1 MAEKVKSTKKE
12 TSTKTK
18 EVSAN
23 EAKRKKT
30 STVAKKTNSTV
41 KDTKKVKKESSEASA
56 MPVKNSSTERV
67 DEKKQPAKENSG
79 TKQSVKSTQ
88 SKTDEKI
95 KKQKVEPAKKAES
108 TNVTKEEHKVEKEVA
123 TEKPTVAKKAAKKT
137 TTAKKT
143 TKKATTAKKTTK
155 KATTKATTAKKATKK
170 ASATKKTTTTK
181 KATTSKKVE
190 EKPVEV
196 KKDEKALLKEK
207 IDQYYSFSID
217 TCIDMARAMGIN
229 KGYEDYEDY
238 LLEEADETKIA
249 ESVIKEANIKT
260 DAFTFEKDGYDL
272 DLIPILISRI
282 AETVDM
288 KASDFADLEK
298 VVTDT
303 EKLELTEDDQE
314 NNDTYNKLFD
324 VVRKV
329 LMISQRKHIYKL
341 EELHDLLNIDFKPLI
356 EKYMDVAYVILKN
369 WQYGDVKYYEGFIYG
384 VLSQFEE
391 LHQSLGNRAMMDV
404 ADLYIVHGDYGLGD
418 ANYNYIIRENEIKDL
433 IYYRFAHIYEDI
445 DRDKARAIAG
455 ESKQFVDSRFD
466 YYEKIQKIL
475 EN

>member
-1 MAEKVKSTKKE
+1 MAETVKTPKKE
-12 TSTKTK
+12 TSTKTE

-23 EAKRKKT
+23 EAKEKKT
-30 STVAKKTNSTV
+30 ATVAKKTSSTV
-41 KDTKKVKKESSEASA
+41 KDTKKVKKESSKASA
-56 MPVKNSSTERV
+56 LPVKNSSTERV
-67 DEKKQPAKENSG
+67 DEKKQPAKENSS
-79 TKQSVKSTQ
+79 TKRSVKSTQ
-88 SKTDEKI
+88 SKTDEKV
-95 KKQKVEPAKKAES
+95 KEQKAEPVKKAES
-108 TNVTKEEHKVEKEVA
+108 ASITTKKE
-123 TEKPTVAKKAAKKT
+123 P
-137 TTAKKT
+137 KT
-143 TKKATTAKKTTK
+143 TKKATTAKK
-155 KATTKATTAKKATKK
+155 ATA
-170 ASATKKTTTTK
+170 KKTTTKRTNT
-181 KATTSKKVE
+181 AKKVDEKKIE
-190 EKPVEV
+190 EKPLESRKEKPTKVE
-196 KKDEKALLKEK
+196 KDEKALLKEK

-229 KGYEDYEDY
+229 KGYEDYADY
-238 LLEEADETKIA
+238 LLAEADETKIA
-249 ESVIKEANIKT
+249 ENVIAEANVKA

-282 AETVDM
+282 AETVDV

-298 VVTDT
+298 MVVDA
-303 EKLELTEDDQE
+303 EKLKLTEDDQE

-341 EELHDLLNIDFKPLI
+341 EDLHNLLRIDLKPLI

-404 ADLYIVHGDYGLGD
+404 ADLYIIHGDYGLGD
-418 ANYNYIIRENEIKDL
+418 ADYNYIIRENKIKDL

-466 YYEKIQKIL
+466 YYEKIQDIL